1 MIGSW
6 ILPVGK
12 VYASSILPNS
22 KTVLA
27 ISKSPANGHLTNIL
41 TKVSTRSVAEN
52 QAPMIPADQVFSW
65 SSPQDVPS
73 PATPYIISNFST
85 GFSCPSVSLCVV
97 SGFDGVY
104 ATTNPLLG
112 GSSWVKES
120 SLDLTSLSCPSTT
133 LCVGTSAKGI
143 VTSTDPTGGPS
154 AWVISNFN
162 IGDTV
167 VCASITLCVSDG
179 GSSPASSMGL
189 FVSPIRGM
197 LVSTNPTGG
206 ASAWVNEPFTDAT
219 WSGVAPVYFSVIS
232 ASCVSTLC
240 VFAMGNGVVLASS
253 NVLDSNSW
261 RAEEIDINPPLPTET
276 TLYGYPITSVS
287 CPSVSLCLAAGDGGY
302 VFMSRYPTNGTPWT
316 KVGPFGLTSPSPGA
330 YALSCPSIALCL
342 VSTGESEFINGQ
354 LISTGYI
361 LESNNPGSIASN
373 WKISLTFESNTGFPP
388 VGYISCPT
396 TSLCIGGGYYSAESS
411 GYPTY
416 SEVYVGTT
424 PDVAI
429 ASTPDSKGYWI
440 VPGDGGL
447 YAYGDAANYGSTGN
461 MALNAPIVGMASTPD
476 GKGYWEVASDG
487 GVFAFGDANF
497 YGSMVGKPLNG
508 PIVSM
513 AATSD
518 GKGYWEVGSDGGVFA
533 FGDANFYGSMVGK
546 PLNGPIVSMA
556 PTSDGKGYWE
566 VGSDGGVFA
575 FGDANFYGSMAGK
588 PLNSPIVSM
597 AATSDGKGYWEVAS
611 HGGVFAFGD
620 ANFYGSMAGKP
631 LNSPIVSIA
640 ATSDGKGYWE
650 VASDGGVFAFG
661 DAKFYGSAA

>member
-1 MIGSW
+1 MASRCQTGCRKTNENRSYGRISFPVRLILLVSCISWVIESW

-12 VYASSILPNS
+12 IDASSILPNS

-41 TKVSTRSVAEN
+41 TKVSTMSAAQN

-65 SSPQDVPS
+65 SPPQDFPS
-73 PATPYIISNFST
+73 PVTPNQSFNFST

-97 SGFDGVY
+97 SGPDGEY

-112 GSSWVKES
+112 GSSWVEES
-120 SLDLTSLSCPSTT
+120 SLALTSLSCPSTT

-154 AWVISNFN
+154 KWVISNFN

-167 VCASITLCVSDG
+167 VCVSTALCVSDG
-179 GSSPASSMGL
+179 GKG
-189 FVSPIRGM
+189 PIWHDWTPYRGM
-197 LVSTNPTGG
+197 LVSTNPTGA

-219 WSGVAPVYFSVIS
+219 WSGLGGVFPYVIS

-253 NVLDSNSW
+253 NVLDPNSW
-261 RAEEIDINPPLPTET
+261 RGEEIDINPPPPTRT
-276 TLYGYPITSVS
+276 SLYGYQITSVS

-316 KVGPFGLTSPSPGA
+316 KVGPFSYGY
-330 YALSCPSIALCL
+330 YALGVSGLSCPS
-342 VSTGESEFINGQ
+342 VSICFVAADQNEVVNGQ
-354 LISTGYI
+354 LLQAGYVY
-361 LESNNPGSIASN
+361 ESNNPGSAVSN
-373 WKISLTFESNTGFPP
+373 WHISVTLEQDTMDTLAAD
-388 VGYISCPT
+388 ISCPT

-533 FGDANFYGSMVGK
+533 FGDANFYGSM
-546 PLNGPIVSMA
+546 
-556 PTSDGKGYWE
+556 
-566 VGSDGGVFA
+566 
-575 FGDANFYGSMAGK
+575 AGK